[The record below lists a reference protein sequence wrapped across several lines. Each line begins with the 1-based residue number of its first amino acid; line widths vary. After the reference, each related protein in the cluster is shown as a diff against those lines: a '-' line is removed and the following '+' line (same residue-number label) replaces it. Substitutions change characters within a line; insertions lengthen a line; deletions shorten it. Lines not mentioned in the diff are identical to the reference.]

1 MSIPDFFQ
9 SGFTINQQNKIIIAS
24 HQLQVQGYIG
34 FACIHSTHLSHLK
47 MLNAGYTRQRVGCSL
62 GIIENNFFRR
72 ALHILK
78 SEEKNM
84 FNSFLIFLCTDIIL
98 FPLSG

>member
-62 GIIENNFFRR
+62 GIIENNFSGE
-72 ALHILK
+72 L
-78 SEEKNM
+78 S
-84 FNSFLIFLCTDIIL
+84 IFLKAKRRTCLTVFSYSSAPI
-98 FPLSG
+98 